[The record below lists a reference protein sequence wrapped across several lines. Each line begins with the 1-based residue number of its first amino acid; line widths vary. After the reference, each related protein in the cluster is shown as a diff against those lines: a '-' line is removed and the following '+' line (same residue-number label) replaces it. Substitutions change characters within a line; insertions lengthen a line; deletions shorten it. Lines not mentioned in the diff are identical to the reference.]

1 MCVCVSMMFNFG
13 KAEVKKE
20 KSGGDS
26 GGGRQRGQ
34 RKGSIG
40 INAEEKELT

>member
-1 MCVCVSMMFNFG
+1 MCMRVSMMFNFG

-20 KSGGDS
+20 ESGGDS

-34 RKGSIG
+34 RKGGIG
-40 INAEEKELT
+40 INIEEKELT